1 MTTNGISINQMWQY
15 LQRYQQYINTVV
27 VVLLVVYLV
36 MLAAEITWRFI
47 PEPEQE
53 ASAQNQQ
60 SARNTPRNNQQQSA
74 NINGIQRLNLF
85 GNAEEKPVKQEVVVT
100 DAPQTN
106 LNLTLTGVVSST
118 ETQAGAAIIANK
130 GTQVTYGIGEKVEG
144 TNATVH
150 EVYEDRIIIQNGSRM
165 ETLMLEG
172 EDFEKLVDEQVARE
186 VEPEREVLNKYR
198 SPVPLKELNDVR
210 NKPLQFVD
218 YIDIQ
223 VVQNEGDVEGFRV
236 NPGKDK
242 SLFSEGFLQPNDIIT
257 SINGLDL
264 TDQEQAKQMFEV
276 LTRAQQL
283 QITLMRNGIEEEV
296 LIELPEQG
304 QDE

>member
-1 MTTNGISINQMWQY
+1 MTTNGISINQVWQY

-47 PEPEQE
+47 PEPDQE
-53 ASAQNQQ
+53 ASTQNQQ
-60 SARNTPRNNQQQSA
+60 STQNTPRNNQQQTA

-85 GNAEEKPVKQEVVVT
+85 GSAEEKPVKQEVVVT

-150 EVYEDRIIIQNGSRM
+150 EVYEDRIIIRNGSRM

-172 EDFEKLVDEQVARE
+172 EDFEKLVEDQVARE

-198 SPVPLKELNDVR
+198 SPVPLKELNDIR
-210 NKPLQFVD
+210 SKPMQFVD

-223 VVQNEGDVEGFRV
+223 VVQNEGDIEGFRV

-264 TDQEQAKQMFEV
+264 TDQEQAKQMFDV